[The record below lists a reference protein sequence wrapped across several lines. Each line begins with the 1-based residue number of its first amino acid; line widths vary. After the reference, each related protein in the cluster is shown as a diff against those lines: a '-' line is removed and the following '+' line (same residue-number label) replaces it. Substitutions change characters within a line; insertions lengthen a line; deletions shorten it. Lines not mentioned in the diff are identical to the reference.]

1 MNVGNGGGGGD
12 EDELRNE
19 NVFNYWKSKIQNH
32 DKFETVFNLATDR
45 QRCTPEEVKKNSL
58 WSQYMFPKPFAATTL
73 KSYKSRL
80 IKLIFCLIDDKNLKN
95 HYNYSLDDEFE
106 SIVRQRPR
114 ISCEEMC
121 RRMLE
126 VRSVTKET
134 LQLTINFYTN
144 CMSLPEYKIPR
155 QVMLPRDKELKHI
168 KTREKNVVLKEIIDS
183 VLNCIQKKLKY
194 LNGDDVHDRGLLRG
208 AIVFCIMLG
217 TGMRINEARHLSVD
231 DLSVLIK
238 KGKMRNNIDLK
249 RKKSRSNLLNTIKS
263 KPLELAREIYAKHP
277 TILQISKN
285 TSTPFKDF
293 KRLFEEAGVE
303 MDRPRSNM
311 IRHYLSSNLYNNGMP
326 LQKVAKLMNHN
337 SFSSTRHYLNKYN
350 VGVNESSSDNDE
362 DDNDNTNNGG
372 GVDNNNNNIN
382 NNNNSMINSNSDDG
396 DSDNVS
402 VNNRS
407 SSSDNIAENNSNGN
421 SSNEH

>member
-1 MNVGNGGGGGD
+1 MNFNSTVAV
-12 EDELRNE
+12 RNE
-19 NVFNYWKSKIQNH
+19 NTFNNWKNKIQNH
-32 DKFETVFNLATDR
+32 DRFEMVFDLATDR
-45 QRCTPEEVKKNSL
+45 QRCTPDEVKNNAL

-80 IKLIFCLIDDKNLKN
+80 IKLIFCLIDDINLTAYDTHN
-95 HYNYSLDDEFE
+95 LNDEFE
-106 SIVRQRPR
+106 SIVRQQPR

-144 CMSLPEYKIPR
+144 AMGLSEYKIPK

-168 KTREKNVVLKEIIDS
+168 KTKEKNIVLKEIIDG
-183 VLNCIQKKLKY
+183 VLNCIQKKIKY

-231 DLSVLIK
+231 DLNVLIK
-238 KGKMRNNIDLK
+238 KGRMRNNVNLK
-249 RKKSRSNLLNTIKS
+249 RKKYRNNLLNTIKS
-263 KPLELAREIYAKHP
+263 KPLELAREIYIKHP
-277 TILQISKN
+277 AILQISKN

-326 LQKVAKLMNHN
+326 IQKVAKLMNHD
-337 SFSSTRHYLNKYN
+337 SASSTRHYINKYN
-350 VGVNESSSDNDE
+350 VGVNESDND
-362 DDNDNTNNGG
+362 DDNDDENNNFVHYHHRYTEKHTNRESSTSSTTNT
-372 GVDNNNNNIN
+372 DNN
-382 NNNNSMINSNSDDG
+382 
-396 DSDNVS
+396 SDNS
-402 VNNRS
+402 VN
-407 SSSDNIAENNSNGN
+407 
-421 SSNEH
+421 